1 MMLVLLL
8 RSRFAFACSTL
19 EFESRGSLACKL
31 HKFGFDLL
39 IWVVSDCVDLVQHAL
54 VKIMRSLPPCF
65 DSSTRL
71 ER

>member
-8 RSRFAFACSTL
+8 QWRFVFACSKP
-19 EFESRGSLACKL
+19 EFESRGKLLFKL

-39 IWVVSDCVDLVQHAL
+39 KVVSDCVDLGQRAL
-54 VKIMRSLPPCF
+54 VKIMRSLLPCY

-71 ER
+71 EI